1 MKIINK
7 NNKGVAL
14 ITVMI
19 TILFLSIVATAMLYI
34 SMTNFS
40 MKYSNIKGKQNFY
53 DADASLVKAMSGIR
67 NQTMKASDPL
77 TQINQLKT
85 DPSDDTCNTYSV
97 SEIAKLAYPNPS
109 ASTYTVS
116 GNTVILDPGPT
127 TNSKYNK
134 EKIVFSS
141 YGSNQ
146 IVVTPKDA
154 KGVTKYT
161 FKGIKIT
168 KTSKDGYKNTVKTDL
183 VFDILESTSSS
194 SASGG
199 VGNMSLLL
207 DSSVNCTNSS
217 FKCMTLEG
225 NVFMADY
232 KNSASNWNGHNYFGP
247 GLAALNISTESK
259 LNLKG
264 DNNVV
269 YGDINLTN
277 GGSIVVYG
285 SLTVYGDIKIDN
297 KSTFVIADGGKLY
310 MADSVL
316 PGRTNQTKI
325 TGKNTIPSS
334 VPITRLTDEQFVNF
348 CKAIGNYDAAS
359 KNDVGLINQ
368 IFVKVPKFNNR
379 RIVDCKYSEITMQS
393 PTSSNLEIKNVDKG
407 RGYMNKSSYKPFK
420 NMNYSFGFN
429 IVPCTNDT
437 SSMNGGYTHLLLIF
451 LKTGDSKGKIVFQE
465 SNPFTTVIARDPIDG
480 KQAHCVTMSKVG
492 TDEFNFMTAAKGDAE
507 SDIYNDNSKNPYNS
521 INFILKGDGI
531 SGESKVNGFAFG
543 TIFASTCNKS
553 VDDMFG
559 ASTNGTGD
567 GGKSYVSAMNF
578 SNYERDFE

>member
-1 MKIINK
+1 MRIINK

-14 ITVMI
+14 ITVMV

-34 SMTNFS
+34 SMTNYS

-217 FKCMTLEG
+217 FK
-225 NVFMADY
+225 
-232 KNSASNWNGHNYFGP
+232 
-247 GLAALNISTESK
+247 
-259 LNLKG
+259 
-264 DNNVV
+264 
-269 YGDINLTN
+269 
-277 GGSIVVYG
+277 
-285 SLTVYGDIKIDN
+285 
-297 KSTFVIADGGKLY
+297 
-310 MADSVL
+310 
-316 PGRTNQTKI
+316 
-325 TGKNTIPSS
+325 
-334 VPITRLTDEQFVNF
+334 
-348 CKAIGNYDAAS
+348 
-359 KNDVGLINQ
+359 
-368 IFVKVPKFNNR
+368 
-379 RIVDCKYSEITMQS
+379 
-393 PTSSNLEIKNVDKG
+393 
-407 RGYMNKSSYKPFK
+407 
-420 NMNYSFGFN
+420 
-429 IVPCTNDT
+429 
-437 SSMNGGYTHLLLIF
+437 
-451 LKTGDSKGKIVFQE
+451 
-465 SNPFTTVIARDPIDG
+465 
-480 KQAHCVTMSKVG
+480 
-492 TDEFNFMTAAKGDAE
+492 
-507 SDIYNDNSKNPYNS
+507 
-521 INFILKGDGI
+521 
-531 SGESKVNGFAFG
+531 
-543 TIFASTCNKS
+543 
-553 VDDMFG
+553 
-559 ASTNGTGD
+559 
-567 GGKSYVSAMNF
+567 
-578 SNYERDFE
+578 

>member
-1 MKIINK
+1 MRIINK

-14 ITVMI
+14 ITVMV

-34 SMTNFS
+34 SMTNYS

-67 NQTMKASDPL
+67 NQTMKASDPK

-85 DPSDDTCNTYSV
+85 NPSDSSCNTYSV

-109 ASTYTVS
+109 GSTYTVS

-127 TNSKYNK
+127 GNPSFNK
-134 EKIVFSS
+134 EKVVFSS
-141 YGSNQ
+141 DGSNEIKSQ
-146 IVVTPKDA
+146 DMGN
-154 KGVTKYT
+154 GVTKFT

-232 KNSASNWNGHNYFGP
+232 KSSSSSWKDGHSYFGP
-247 GLAALNISTESK
+247 GTAALNISTESK

-269 YGDINLTN
+269 YGDINLSN
-277 GGSIVVYG
+277 GGSVVVYG
-285 SLTVYGDIKIDN
+285 SLTVYGDIKLDN

-325 TGKNTIPSS
+325 TGNNTIPSS
-334 VPITRLTDEQFVNF
+334 VPITRLKDEQFTNF
-348 CKAIGNYDAAS
+348 CKAIGNYDATS
-359 KNDVGLINQ
+359 KNDIGLINQ

-379 RIVDCKYSEITMQS
+379 RIVDCKYNEITMQNPS
-393 PTSSNLEIKNVDKG
+393 SSNLEIKNVDKG

-451 LKTGDSKGKIVFQE
+451 LKTGDPKGKIVFQE
-465 SNPFTTVIARDPIDG
+465 SNPFTTIIARDPIDG

-492 TDEFNFMTAAKGDAE
+492 TDEFNFMTAAKGDTE

-543 TIFASTCNKS
+543 SIFASTCNKS

-559 ASTNGTGD
+559 ASTNGTGTA
-567 GGKSYVSAMNF
+567 GKSYISAMNF